1 MTGGSGTRMERSLKE
16 RSMQFVL
23 TGFTEHLGFRV
34 FAFEGVAAGQQ
45 RTKFTVKAELALM
58 PRYGIRLQE
67 LPLLCRGLLD
77 RQDEGADLQAL
88 TFTEEQ
94 MRACADERAASR
106 EAAAKKKKS
115 PPKPNGVTPGLG
127 WRPPQPL

>member
-1 MTGGSGTRMERSLKE
+1 MTAGSGARMERSSKE

-77 RQDEGADLQAL
+77 RQDEGADLQSL

-94 MRACADERAASR
+94 MRACADERTASR